1 MNTIPMSRQAD
12 GSYVFIRSDGMTI
25 QSQRSLDRYGVFR
38 ITSTTQLRDLL
49 QKAIPYY
56 NPSDPVRTEMQDL
69 LNGIPNTLR
78 YLDRYDDCSSEMQN
92 QIIKTAKE
100 LCFAIIY
107 LEMVLSI

>member
-1 MNTIPMSRQAD
+1 MSRQAD
-12 GSYVFIRSDGMTI
+12 GSYAFIRSDGMTI

-38 ITSTTQLRDLL
+38 VMSTTQLRDLL

-56 NPSDPVRTEMQDL
+56 NPSDPVRIEMQDL
-69 LNGIPNTLR
+69 YDRVPGTLR

-100 LCFAIIY
+100 LCITIIY
-107 LEMVLSI
+107 LEMFLSI